1 MNPVSLEKCDVNL
14 ETEEIA
20 HYISVY
26 VVIIAFSLVQKI
38 YLENS
43 IIETKRSLRVRYLTE
58 VEIFI
63 RVIYV
68 LQNLG
73 FSH

>member
-1 MNPVSLEKCDVNL
+1 VNPVSLEKCDVNL